1 MDREPRLTPRGLVLA
16 GLLVA
21 CSSILPACSGTPMN
35 GEQTSSEERHR
46 DAWRAVTA
54 AGDPQEQHAA
64 ILAFLALDRPA
75 GARPLQVHVFH
86 RASGD
91 RAAIGQPL
99 WDSPQDYE
107 VELRLDGREYRFVP
121 LSRASLEPLFRE

>member
-1 MDREPRLTPRGLVLA
+1 MDRRSQLTARRLVLI

-21 CSSILPACSGTPMN
+21 CSSVLPACSGTPMN
-35 GEQTSSEERHR
+35 GEQMSSVERHE
-46 DAWRAVTA
+46 DAWRTVTA
-54 AGDPQEQHAA
+54 ARDPQDQHAA
-64 ILAFLALDRPA
+64 ILGFLALDRPA

-99 WDSPQDYE
+99 WDSPEDYE